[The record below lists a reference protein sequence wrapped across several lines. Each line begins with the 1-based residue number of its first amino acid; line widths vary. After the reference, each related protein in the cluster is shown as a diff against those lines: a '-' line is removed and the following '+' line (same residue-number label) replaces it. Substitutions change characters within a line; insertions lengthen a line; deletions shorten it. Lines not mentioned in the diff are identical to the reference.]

1 MLLKLKSKVD
11 VANVASWLS
20 GEMEKKTC
28 IQTILL
34 TQVPIQTLFT
44 QRANDIMRLL
54 STNT

>member
-44 QRANDIMRLL
+44 QHANDIMRLL